1 MLACCHF
8 VAFRHDLII
17 FHVCSIHLS
26 IRNSM
31 KIAVIALDRSRCGDS
46 FRKEIFC
53 DRVSAVDCNGDSL
66 FVFPTCSP
74 HQLLYLYDTSINPSF
89 DDDDSGNGFR
99 VV

>member
-1 MLACCHF
+1 MLTCRHF

-17 FHVCSIHLS
+17 FHVCSIHLL

-53 DRVSAVDCNGDSL
+53 DRVSAVVDCNGDSL
-66 FVFPTCSP
+66 FVFLTCS

-89 DDDDSGNGFR
+89 DDESRNGFR
-99 VV
+99 AV